1 MADEGGTF
9 EVAVQK
15 FHEGDLAS
23 AEKIC
28 RALLAKDENNSEA
41 CHLLSVIAH
50 RVGDN
55 VAALSFAEKAS
66 AAQPENSVYLN
77 TQGFVLRLLGRYGES
92 IQKLKEA
99 IARKPDYADAYNNLG
114 IALADGNDLTNAEQA
129 YRKALECKPD
139 FAEVLNNLGNILYKG
154 GRRDEAMA
162 IYQDA
167 IRVKP
172 DYAEAYCN
180 LGDGFANQNQHKE
193 GAEAYQKALEIA
205 PNWADAWYKFG
216 NSLFR
221 LNQLEPSIQAY
232 QRCLDINPRHTR
244 CLTNIGATYEKMSR
258 YDEAALMIRQALII
272 APEDLTAL
280 KNLGHV
286 LLKLGQPAE
295 GMQLLMKAVQIAP
308 ADPDAH
314 YTLGNSL
321 LRMEK
326 LQDAMNCYMRVRQL
340 QPAGARGYFAPASVL
355 LLNGQYKEGWAAYE
369 SRFDMAAFKP
379 NVPNIQE
386 RLWDGSPLNGRDL
399 LVHVEQGFGDTI
411 QFIRYLPKIAKEN
424 RGTGGLIKLLCEPE
438 LYRIIQSVEGYDE
451 IYQLNSGDQVTFDVQ
466 VPLLSLPARTGTTLE
481 TIPNETPYLKA
492 PETKHDPIR
501 RPEGTKLAV
510 GIVWAGRPTHSD
522 DRYRSIPFGWFSSLV
537 DVPGVHFYSIQW
549 GGRSQEAKGLA
560 EQGRLTDLSDR
571 LTDFGETAAIIDQ
584 LDLVIACDTSVAHL
598 AGALG
603 KPVWVLMAYGGE
615 WRWLMN
621 REDTPWYPTMRLFR
635 QRICGDWR
643 NVFIR
648 VKNALSEFTA
658 QMGSEGI
665 PVSAGSAEPSEQ
677 VITDETRDAS
687 QPSAPNAES
696 LDATSDDQAASTKQ
710 DKKPSRKS
718 KAKNPEAPA
727 APQKETGS
735 AKAGE
740 AQSAKKRDAE
750 KSDAV
755 SATEDKGKPGKKRKR
770 RSWLRK

>member
-1 MADEGGTF
+1 MADETSRLDA
-9 EVAVQK
+9 AVEK
-15 FHEGDLAS
+15 FRVGDLGG
-23 AEKIC
+23 AEQLC
-28 RALLAKDENNSEA
+28 RELLEQDENNSEA

-55 VAALSFAEKAS
+55 VAGLSFAERAS
-66 AAQPENSVYLN
+66 AAQPENPVYLN
-77 TQGFVLRLLGRYGES
+77 TQGFLLRLLGRYGES
-92 IQKLKEA
+92 IQRLKEA
-99 IARKPDYADAYNNLG
+99 IQRQPDYADAYNNLG
-114 IALADGNDLTNAEQA
+114 IALADGNDLGNAEQA
-129 YRKALECKPD
+129 YRKALECRSD
-139 FAEVLNNLGNILYKG
+139 FPEVLNNFGNVLFRA
-154 GRRDEAMA
+154 GRREEAMA
-162 IYQDA
+162 TYGEA
-167 IRVKP
+167 VKVKP

-193 GAEAYQKALEIA
+193 AAEHYQKAVEIA

-221 LNQLEPSIQAY
+221 LDQLDQTIQAY
-232 QRCLDINPRHTR
+232 QRCLDINPAHTR

-258 YDEAALMIRQALII
+258 YDEAAVMIRQALIHS
-272 APEDLTAL
+272 PEDLTAL

-295 GMQLLMKAVQIAP
+295 AMQLLMKAVQIAP

-326 LQDAMNCYMRVRQL
+326 LQDAMNCYIRVRQL

-386 RLWDGSPLNGRDL
+386 RLWDGRALNGRDL

-411 QFIRYLPKIAKEN
+411 QFIRYLPKIAAER
-424 RGTGGLIKLLCEPE
+424 RGSGGKIKLLCEPE
-438 LYRIIQSVEGYDE
+438 LYRVIQSVGGYDE
-451 IYQLNSGDQVTFDVQ
+451 IYQLNSGDQVTFDAQIPV
-466 VPLLSLPARTGTTLE
+466 LSLPARFGTTLE
-481 TIPNETPYLKA
+481 TVPNEVPYLKA
-492 PETKHDPIR
+492 PESKHGAIP
-501 RPEGTKLAV
+501 RPEGTKFAV

-522 DRYRSIPFGWFSSLV
+522 DRYRSIPFGWFSTLV

-549 GGRSQEAKGLA
+549 GGRAQEARGLA
-560 EQGRLTDLSDR
+560 EQGRLTDLNDR

-603 KPVWVLMAYGGE
+603 KQVWVLLAYGGE

-621 REDTPWYPTMRLFR
+621 RDDTPWYPTMRLFR

-643 NVFIR
+643 NVFVR
-648 VKNALSEFTA
+648 VKNALTA
-658 QMGSEGI
+658 LTEQAGSEGLPAAEASDEA
-665 PVSAGSAEPSEQ
+665 PVEAQHEAVQPGEPVAEPDGE
-677 VITDETRDAS
+677 A
-687 QPSAPNAES
+687 AAE
-696 LDATSDDQAASTKQ
+696 DKNPVA
-710 DKKPSRKS
+710 KKP
-718 KAKNPEAPA
+718 AKKKAPA
-727 APQKETGS
+727 KKTGEPF
-735 AKAGE
+735 AG
-740 AQSAKKRDAE
+740 R
-750 KSDAV
+750 
-755 SATEDKGKPGKKRKR
+755 
-770 RSWLRK
+770 